1 MAWRGVPWEA
11 ARVLEHRIR
20 WTLRRREWLRTE
32 WPAVVLWCG
41 WAGALLAP
49 LALAIQRSLWWL
61 ALLPLWWL
69 VGGRKAAGIV
79 SFLALGRE
87 RFELTLRE
95 DGAIFVSFNGGEP
108 VSAWW
113 RGFVNQGSTF
123 LLWGADGRYR
133 LVIPKRAL
141 TAADYAAIEERVGVD
156 LRTLLFAQE
165 ARL

>member
-1 MAWRGVPWEA
+1 M
-11 ARVLEHRIR
+11 
-20 WTLRRREWLRTE
+20 
-32 WPAVVLWCG
+32 
-41 WAGALLAP
+41 
-49 LALAIQRSLWWL
+49 
-61 ALLPLWWL
+61 
-69 VGGRKAAGIV
+69 

-108 VSAWW
+108 VNAWW